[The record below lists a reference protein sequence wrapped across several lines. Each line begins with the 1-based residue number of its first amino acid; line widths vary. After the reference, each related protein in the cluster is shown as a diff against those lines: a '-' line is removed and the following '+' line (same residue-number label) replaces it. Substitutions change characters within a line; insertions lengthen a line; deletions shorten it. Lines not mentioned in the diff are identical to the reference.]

1 MFNKMSITKLKKQG
15 LKFGIFD
22 LMKKNLFL
30 KFEKVLSSSK
40 KIIIIPHKNPD
51 GDALGSAISLNLFL
65 NKTGHQSQIIS
76 PNDYPDFL
84 NGCLQKKKF

>member
-1 MFNKMSITKLKKQG
+1 
-15 LKFGIFD
+15 
-22 LMKKNLFL
+22 MKKNLFL
-30 KFEKVLSSSK
+30 KLKKILSSSK

-84 NGCLQKKKF
+84 KWLPAEEEILK